1 MLILKFLFYFFIIP
15 GILGLG
21 ILQYSKND
29 KTNIILGLV
38 IGYVFSFMIYELVS
52 IPMIFLKQS
61 FTFLTNTWIILMLI
75 FVLGT
80 LILILRNIKNIIKDN
95 IENYKNEPKKLLI
108 IFIIL
113 VLIQAFVASY
123 YMHEDYDDS
132 NFVAKATITYD
143 TDTLYKYDDKGAEYE
158 KLPSRQ
164 VLSPFPI
171 YTASTAKI
179 LGLHP
184 AIIAH
189 TIFPPAFI
197 ILAYLLYYLLAS
209 ALFKNDKKAKYIF
222 LILLNIIYIF
232 GAYSAWSN
240 FVFLLYRPWQGKA
253 LIANV
258 FIPLIWLLFIK
269 YLHEENFHWIIL
281 FITLWGADL
290 VSSMGL
296 FIPTIASFLLAVIY
310 TISQKDKK
318 YILRTLV
325 CFIPSIIYGLIYL
338 KIR

>member
-15 GILGLG
+15 EILGLG
-21 ILQYSKND
+21 ILQFSKKE
-29 KTNIILGLV
+29 KTNIILGLI
-38 IGYVFSFMIYELVS
+38 IGYIFSFMIYELVS

-61 FTFLTNTWIILMLI
+61 FTSLTNVWIILMLI
-75 FVLGT
+75 FILLALIIT
-80 LILILRNIKNIIKDN
+80 LKNIKNIVKEN
-95 IENYKNEPKKLLI
+95 IEKYKKTPKKFFVV
-108 IFIIL
+108 FIIL
-113 VLIQAFVASY
+113 VLIQAFIGFY

-132 NFVAKATITYD
+132 NFVAKATIAYD

-171 YTASTAKI
+171 YTASIAKI
-179 LGLHP
+179 FGLHP

-189 TIFPPAFI
+189 TVFPPAFI
-197 ILAYLLYYLLAS
+197 ILAYLLYYLIAD
-209 ALFKNDKKAKYIF
+209 ALFKNDEKGKYIF
-222 LILLNIIYIF
+222 LIFLNVIYIF
-232 GAYSAWSN
+232 GAYSVWSN

-253 LIANV
+253 LIANI
-258 FIPLIWLLFIK
+258 FLPLIWLLFMR
-269 YLHEENFHWIIL
+269 YLHEDNFYWFIL
-281 FITLWGADL
+281 FISLWGADL

-296 FIPTIASFLLAVIY
+296 FIPTIAAFLLAIIY
-310 TISQKDKK
+310 TISQKNKK
-318 YILRTLV
+318 YILKTLV